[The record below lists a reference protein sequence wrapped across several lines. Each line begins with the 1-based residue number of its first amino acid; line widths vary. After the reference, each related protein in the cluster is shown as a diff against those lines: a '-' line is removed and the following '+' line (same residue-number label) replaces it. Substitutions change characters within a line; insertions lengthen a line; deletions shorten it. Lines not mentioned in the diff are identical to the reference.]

1 MKKTLLF
8 IFSLL
13 TLSLLGQ
20 DGINYQGA
28 ATDANGDELTNQS
41 ISIRA
46 SVLSGSASGNLEW
59 EETHTTTT
67 DQFGLFNIVIGQGT
81 NTTNGATASFDD
93 MDWGS
98 GNHFLKIEM
107 DATGGTNYAMI
118 GTTQMMSVPY
128 ALYAK
133 SAGIDSAAIAAMI
146 GSSSGGMGGG
156 CDFLFPEGLD
166 GEPVTL
172 NNLSSSPYTV
182 PLGKVLHITSLYNV
196 SNVGHFYINGIV
208 VHKGYNNSQGSEDI
222 VQSNNL
228 ILKSGD
234 VLSAL
239 SNSGMSVNG
248 FLVNGNINAIT
259 INDIY
264 ANPFIVPSGK
274 IMIINSIYNPMQ
286 SDEVLINGIAIMQ
299 GYANS
304 NSANNRSGT
313 GPWFL
318 KSGDV
323 LTNCCTQPISI
334 NGYLVDENYFAN
346 CGGGGASSSVAS
358 NLDSAMVAGMIA
370 NAGGGNIN
378 PYHPEGLDGIEYV
391 SNVTPYTVPSGK
403 TFYMYTTL
411 TNLEINGVNDVVS
424 DDHYFPIPIAENST
438 LDWSGGTTQLKGY
451 LVDKGYEVINYLG
464 GSVNYTV
471 PSNSYLYILN
481 VSGYGLTVNSNVMLT
496 SSMGGSN
503 LTPPY
508 ILQPSDVVYSA
519 KGFNG
524 ILIPLESEG
533 GGGSSSASS
542 GASNNNT
549 VDSII
554 KTDLSCYV
562 TYVGG
567 TNPQPGFSSSDTL
580 SVDYQEG
587 RSLVISG
594 DFHAPSGMSQVSLQI
609 TDDSF
614 STIPSHK
621 YKVNGFHSKGG
632 SYGGNPLT
640 DMYHSITQASSF
652 YPNSLFFE
660 PNSYFSLDIDFFN
673 LNTTKI
679 HIYII
684 VDHAGGSSSGNGNI
698 NIQY

>member
-8 IFSLL
+8 IFSLF
-13 TLSLLGQ
+13 TLSLSAQ

-28 ATDANGDELTNQS
+28 ATDANGDELISQS

-67 DQFGLFNIVIGQGT
+67 DQFGLFNVVIGQGT

-146 GSSSGGMGGG
+146 GSSGGGMGGG
-156 CDFLFPEGLD
+156 CDYKFPEGLD

-334 NGYLVDENYFAN
+334 NGYLVDENYFAG
-346 CGGGGASSSVAS
+346 CG
-358 NLDSAMVAGMIA
+358 
-370 NAGGGNIN
+370 
-378 PYHPEGLDGIEYV
+378 
-391 SNVTPYTVPSGK
+391 
-403 TFYMYTTL
+403 
-411 TNLEINGVNDVVS
+411 
-424 DDHYFPIPIAENST
+424 
-438 LDWSGGTTQLKGY
+438 
-451 LVDKGYEVINYLG
+451 
-464 GSVNYTV
+464 
-471 PSNSYLYILN
+471 
-481 VSGYGLTVNSNVMLT
+481 
-496 SSMGGSN
+496 
-503 LTPPY
+503 
-508 ILQPSDVVYSA
+508 
-519 KGFNG
+519 
-524 ILIPLESEG
+524 G
-533 GGGSSSASS
+533 GGGSSSPSS

-554 KTDLSCYV
+554 KADLSCYV

-621 YKVNGFHSKGG
+621 YKVNGFHSKGS

>member
-1 MKKTLLF
+1 MYKRLNIKMKKTLLF

-13 TLSLLGQ
+13 TLSLSAQ
-20 DGINYQGA
+20 DGVNYQGA
-28 ATDANGDELTNQS
+28 ATDANGDELINQS

-67 DQFGLFNIVIGQGT
+67 DQFGLFNVVIGQGT
-81 NTTNGATASFDD
+81 NTTNGAIASFDD

-107 DATGGTNYAMI
+107 DASGGTNYAMI

-133 SAGIDSAAIAAMI
+133 SSGIDSAAIAAII
-146 GSSSGGMGGG
+146 GSSGGGMGGY
-156 CDFLFPEGLD
+156 CDFKFPD
-166 GEPVTL
+166 GFEMITAVTS
-172 NNLSSSPYTV
+172 NYGPSSNYTV
-182 PLGKVLHITSLYNV
+182 PSNKRLYISSASTTV
-196 SNVGHFYINGIV
+196 YINGLGVSIPSGM
-208 VHKGYNNSQGSEDI
+208 H
-222 VQSNNL
+222 
-228 ILKSGD
+228 ILCNPGD
-234 VLSAL
+234 VISHPASSYLFH
-239 SNSGMSVNG
+239 G
-248 FLVNGNINAIT
+248 FLVDANTSVTSIT
-259 INDIY
+259 
-264 ANPFIVPSGK
+264 ANYSPSSNYMVPSHK
-274 IMIINSIYNPMQ
+274 KLFISSASTTVY
-286 SDEVLINGIAIMQ
+286 INGLGVSIP
-299 GYANS
+299 
-304 NSANNRSGT
+304 SGNHVVCNA
-313 GPWFL
+313 
-318 KSGDV
+318 GDI
-323 LTNCCTQPISI
+323 ISHPASTYI
-334 NGYLVDENYFAN
+334 FHGYLVDENYFAG
-346 CGGGGASSSVAS
+346 CGGGGSSSSAS
-358 NLDSAMVAGMIA
+358 AVDSAMVAGMIA
-370 NAGGGNIN
+370 NAGGGSSFGDFISIN
-378 PYHPEGLDGIEYV
+378 TTIENQAPSDGFLYGQ
-391 SNVTPYTVPSGK
+391 Y
-403 TFYMYTTL
+403 
-411 TNLEINGVNDVVS
+411 
-424 DDHYFPIPIAENST
+424 
-438 LDWSGGTTQLKGY
+438 
-451 LVDKGYEVINYLG
+451 YLG
-464 GSVNYTV
+464 G
-471 PSNSYLYILN
+471 
-481 VSGYGLTVNSNVMLT
+481 
-496 SSMGGSN
+496 
-503 LTPPY
+503 
-508 ILQPSDVVYSA
+508 PSDSWIKVYCDTFSGNTNIRGYYENNPYGGNFDVQNTFMIPI
-519 KGFNG
+519 KKKEFYSFSSGGWGPPSINNVYFV
-524 ILIPLESEG
+524 PLESEG

-554 KTDLSCYV
+554 KADLSCYV